1 MLTLELHNI
10 NIYLKFD
17 NENERTRQ
25 WVLGL
30 VHNALDPLDPN
41 RYHKKAFLLRGKDGE
56 RLWDGRVKLCS
67 LKKEPYTAPIGLY
80 DDLLLTLGKNDIEY
94 SVKDIRP
101 PKLAAKIPDNV
112 FLDGQGK
119 EKDITL
125 RDYQYNGL
133 VQAFKNQEGILL
145 NATNAGK
152 TAISVALCYYLI
164 NNIPNDKRILFIA
177 PNSSI
182 MNQVF
187 AKYQHYLGE
196 DLIGIW
202 GDGKKDLNKPIV
214 CATIQSIYSGIKK
227 PKVKLTRKKDKLLER
242 LSERYRPAVLS
253 GGNYKANLNL
263 LARNYH
269 PKYKYEQDDVDY
281 LRQLAMDLQTPD
293 QVEDYFKGIKKRY
306 DKTLYKLDKK
316 KFDKYNSSIDFLHT
330 VVAVICDEAQYAGA
344 NSYWEVFQHL
354 INARMRIGMTG
365 TLDKSQKLKMARIKS
380 LLGKP
385 ISKVTNKQMIDR
397 GVSAKP
403 HIKLVPINQP
413 ADLDTQVG
421 AIMQK
426 MGNVKGAAD
435 LVQYQIAYKL
445 GVVEN
450 DYRNQLIAKLAY
462 ASAKQLHK
470 EAVLIIVNSIHHG
483 ELITDELD
491 KLGATY
497 EFIQGKDDTEV
508 REDVFDKVRSGELK
522 ILIGTKILDA
532 GIDIDTFK
540 VFIEC
545 SGGKSYITLLQRI
558 GRMLRVNKHK
568 HDIYIFDIYDEM
580 NSILWSHAKKRVNYY
595 KEEGFDVK

>member
-1 MLTLELHNI
+1 MIILYINNI
-10 NIYLKFD
+10 HIVMKFKD
-17 NENERTRQ
+17 INEKTKSYILSKIHQ
-25 WVLGL
+25 Q
-30 VHNALDPLDPN
+30 LDPLDPN
-41 RYHKKAFLLRGKDGE
+41 RYHKKAFLLRDKSGKH
-56 RLWDGRVKLCS
+56 LWDGRVKLCS

-80 DDLLLTLGKNDIEY
+80 DDLLLTLGKNNIEY

-101 PKLAAKIPDNV
+101 PKLTAKIPDKV

-164 NNIPNDKRILFIA
+164 NNIPDDKKILFIA

-202 GDGKKDLNKPIV
+202 GDGKKDVNKPIV
-214 CATIQSIYSGIKK
+214 CATIQSIYSGVKK

-242 LSERYRPAVLS
+242 LSERYRPAILS
-253 GGNYKANLNL
+253 GGDYKTNLNL

-281 LRQLAMDLQTPD
+281 LRQLAMDLQTSD
-293 QVEDYFKGIKKRY
+293 QVEDYFKGVKKRY

-330 VVAVICDEAQYAGA
+330 VVAVICDEVQYAGA

-380 LLGKP
+380 LLGNP

-403 HIKLVPINQP
+403 HIKLVPVNQP

-445 GVVEN
+445 GVIEN

-580 NSILWSHAKKRVNYY
+580 NSTLWSHAKKRVNYY